1 MLMQRK
7 TAEKGISWLEE
18 RGHEHSNTG
27 GRRRGGGGDCKEG
40 ARSRCS
46 EVEVIYT
53 AHNLRRYEKWATV
66 LPSYHTVASASDH
79 HCLSIFACILFPS
92 WLGKT
97 CDMTARAS
105 IRR

>member
-7 TAEKGISWLEE
+7 TAEKGASWLKKWAET
-18 RGHEHSNTG
+18 RAQQHGWKK
-27 GRRRGGGGDCKEG
+27 GGGDCKEG
-40 ARSRCS
+40 SRSKCS